1 MLVAGTSVSTAF
13 VQPGQT
19 HGDQPFADVHKRQLF
34 GPNLWVIRRRFMC
47 DDHEKYVRLGWLAL
61 PARLAGLTKF
71 EL

>member
-34 GPNLWVIRRRFMC
+34 GPNLWVISSEI
-47 DDHEKYVRLGWLAL
+47 HVR
-61 PARLAGLTKF
+61 
-71 EL
+71 